1 MKIYRNA
8 PCPCGSGRK
17 YKRCCAA
24 EAVSPPIQTPS
35 SSRYRFEAG
44 SYGGAGRGYM
54 PSALCYKQTTGDQC
68 HEYFCLAN
76 TTLCYDDEIEATS
89 KAESDLNEAF
99 GIKASGG
106 SEIDLAMTLKD
117 KGYIKIDGF
126 QRAID

>member
-1 MKIYRNA
+1 
-8 PCPCGSGRK
+8 
-17 YKRCCAA
+17 
-24 EAVSPPIQTPS
+24 
-35 SSRYRFEAG
+35 
-44 SYGGAGRGYM
+44 M